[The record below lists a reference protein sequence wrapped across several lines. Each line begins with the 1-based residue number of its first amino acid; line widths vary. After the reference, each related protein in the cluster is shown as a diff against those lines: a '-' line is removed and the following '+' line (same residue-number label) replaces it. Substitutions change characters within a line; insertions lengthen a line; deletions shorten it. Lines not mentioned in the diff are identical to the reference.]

1 MPDGA
6 DVKADDVLFVIDP
19 RPFRVALD
27 SAKAQLIRDEARL
40 VNAHQITAR
49 YRPLYEQQ
57 AVSRQEL
64 EQAEADERAAGATVE
79 ASPAAVEQAELN
91 LGYTTVRSPV
101 TGRMGRAEVRVGS
114 LVGRNEATLLASE
127 REALQVWR
135 RRQAEMQ
142 AHPGS
147 SGITITL
154 PDDSAQLYKALG
166 AAGRSL

>member
-6 DVKADDVLFVIDP
+6 
-19 RPFRVALD
+19 
-27 SAKAQLIRDEARL
+27 KAQL
-40 VNAHQITAR
+40 
-49 YRPLYEQQ
+49 
-57 AVSRQEL
+57 
-64 EQAEADERAAGATVE
+64 
-79 ASPAAVEQAELN
+79 

-114 LVGRNEATLLASE
+114 LVGRNEATLLATVSTLDPMYVNFSVSE

-154 PDDSAQLYKALG
+154 PDDSA
-166 AAGRSL
+166 